1 MLVTALVDPSA
12 LEPKYM
18 QDEAYKIQVDGF
30 LAGILQN
37 GLLIS
42 DRDGILLNRMGSKI
56 KMLSR
61 AQKIQI
67 RFEEVLK
74 NKGRWIVKYKFPTT
88 SQNTNKICYELERH
102 RPPDVIIA
110 GPDYLREFQSSCS
123 ESKVITFEEYSSSEF
138 EEQRTQYMTA
148 LQPLHELEFDEC
160 KELFI
165 RVVKFA
171 KFLRIYDK
179 QIGKG
184 RNLPGFRR
192 GIHFILRLWQNHGYF
207 FGEKTAGVQIYT
219 CRNELK
225 HPSEKNEVE
234 KAKSRINKFLINK
247 LEKEFD
253 VPIEL
258 FMKRDR
264 SREIHARY
272 LQTQSTII
280 LMERGFDFLKN
291 NNEVKQTEIQLK
303 PNSAGHL
310 ENIRNLPDL

>member
-12 LEPKYM
+12 LEPKYL
-18 QDEAYKIQVDGF
+18 QDKAYKIQVDGF

-42 DRDGILLNRMGSKI
+42 DRNGILLNRMGSKI
-56 KMLSR
+56 KMLSL
-61 AQKIQI
+61 AQTIQI
-67 RFEEVLK
+67 RFEEILK
-74 NKGRWIVKYKFPTT
+74 NRRIVKYKFPTT

-110 GPDYLREFQSSCS
+110 GPGYLKNFRSSCS

-184 RNLPGFRR
+184 SNLGGFQK
-192 GIHFILRLWQNHGYF
+192 GIQFILSLWKEHGYF
-207 FGEKTAGVQIYT
+207 FEEKNAEVQIYT
-219 CRNELK
+219 CGDDSKYLSN
-225 HPSEKNEVE
+225 KNYEVE
-234 KAKSRINKFLINK
+234 KAKSRINEDLISK
-247 LEKEFD
+247 LKKDFAG
-253 VPIEL
+253 PIKL

-264 SREIHARY
+264 YREFHARY
-272 LQTQSTII
+272 LETQSTII
-280 LMERGFDFLKN
+280 LMERGFDFLRN
-291 NNEVKQTEIQLK
+291 NEEVKQTEIQLK
-303 PNSAGHL
+303 PKSDRHL
-310 ENIRNLPDL
+310 ESFRNLPDF